1 MAKWV
6 LASYLVIASN
16 GGVSAM
22 ELMRQMGSPAT
33 RPCPSDTESAGR
45 LSMATRREMVVAIR
59 RRYGTATRDAKGR
72 ISSHA

>member
-22 ELMRQMGSPAT
+22 ELMRQMGSPQLPG
-33 RPCPSDTESAGR
+33 RVVKRHGKCGSAQHGDAAGDGGGDPAAVR
-45 LSMATRREMVVAIR
+45 N
-59 RRYGTATRDAKGR
+59 RDA
-72 ISSHA
+72 